1 MPHGLIRYVTQ
12 NYNQDG
18 FPHLSREDSQ
28 EDALKTL
35 QMSVAYLQHDLHDLQ
50 SLLYTYAL

>member
-35 QMSVAYLQHDLHDLQ
+35 QMSVTLVTSIWFTRYL
-50 SLLYTYAL
+50 